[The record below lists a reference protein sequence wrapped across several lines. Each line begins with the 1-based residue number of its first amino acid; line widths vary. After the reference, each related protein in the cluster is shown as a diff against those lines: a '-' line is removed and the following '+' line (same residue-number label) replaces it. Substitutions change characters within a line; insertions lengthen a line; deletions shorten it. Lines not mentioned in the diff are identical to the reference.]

1 MAFKMNTSIG
11 KIYAKTQGTK
21 PHAKAIAAAKAP
33 KPATGNVGMPTSP
46 FNVGEPKE
54 DTRGFFRKAIDGDQP
69 GLDGSTKQSRAAAAE
84 KADRLKKGTKA
95 YEADQAKKLQ
105 KPDDESKVINAPK
118 PEKKLTKK
126 VVKKDGKDPYKKA
139 ENKDKD
145 LGSYVKKQKSL
156 KKGTP
161 EWNANQNKINKAY
174 GVKKRYG
181 EGSSTTSTT
190 STPATEST
198 TTKKVISQKDKD
210 KEKGRQKA
218 IMDRPRV
225 KMGDNKSKDT
235 KAGSDLVGKS
245 RKETRLDRRLAK
257 TQSKGRAIADGKGTK
272 TPAEKRKALRLK
284 RREGRLKKRIENK
297 TKKGPKKGIPITEQ
311 GKLNRVEKKSSKK
324 EIPKTTPD
332 FVKYKPT
339 GIKPEGLKLDSAKDF
354 LKKSRTKPS

>member
-11 KIYAKTQGTK
+11 KIYAKIQGTK
-21 PHAKAIAAAKAP
+21 PYAKAIATAKAP
-33 KPATGNVGMPTSP
+33 IPATGNVGIPPSP
-46 FNVGEPKE
+46 LKKILLGKARTEAK
-54 DTRGFFRKAIDGDQP
+54 RKA
-69 GLDGSTKQSRAAAAE
+69 KEAAE
-84 KADRLKKGTKA
+84 KAKNDTLTKAQVAAGRAQEMNDKLTNKAGDIRIDAPSTGDSASASKSTNSKKG
-95 YEADQAKKLQ
+95 
-105 KPDDESKVINAPK
+105 
-118 PEKKLTKK
+118 
-126 VVKKDGKDPYKKA
+126 GKDPYKKA
-139 ENKDKD
+139 ADKDKN

-161 EWNANQNKINKAY
+161 EWNANQNKINEAY

-181 EGSSTTSTT
+181 KGDSTTSTT

-235 KAGSDLVGKS
+235 KVESDLVGKS

-272 TPAEKRKALRLK
+272 TPAEQRKALRLK

-311 GKLNRVEKKSSKK
+311 GKLNRVEKKDESKSPPKSKK
-324 EIPKTTPD
+324 VTKFKIDENLGKRD
-332 FVKYKPT
+332 LL
-339 GIKPEGLKLDSAKDF
+339 KPEKKKLSLANALDNK
-354 LKKSRTKPS
+354 